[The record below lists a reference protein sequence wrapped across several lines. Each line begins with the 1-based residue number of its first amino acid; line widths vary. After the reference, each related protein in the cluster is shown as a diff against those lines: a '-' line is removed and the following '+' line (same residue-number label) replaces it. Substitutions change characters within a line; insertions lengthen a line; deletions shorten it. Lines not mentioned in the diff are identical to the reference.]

1 MQVIRA
7 TTLAQSVWRSCG
19 ESRTAGFS
27 GASMAREDA
36 TGDPAGDIR
45 IASAALRAS
54 VLFPAAVRFQELNL
68 KSSQMSLI
76 CTLEFSTFR
85 SEEHTSELQSLMR
98 ISYAVFCLKKKT
110 NNNIITQPL

>member
-1 MQVIRA
+1 MQVISA

-19 ESRTAGFS
+19 DSRTAGFS

-54 VLFPAAVRFQELNL
+54 VLFPAAVRFQALNL
-68 KSSQMSLI
+68 QSSQMSLI
-76 CTLEFSTFR
+76 CTLEFSPFSRQIR
-85 SEEHTSELQSLMR
+85 SASVRET
-98 ISYAVFCLKKKT
+98 VF
-110 NNNIITQPL
+110 QYV